1 MSNQV
6 LMRNQTIPLDF
17 NNLGGANEDNNFS
30 QTYNNN
36 NYNKMNSMNGYPRG
50 SYVNE
55 SNNINNNINNYGTND
70 NIQNQNQQNFSNTY
84 SNNNYNQ
91 LRNNNFSQ
99 TMNPNNNFRS
109 PSPREIRMAEQEKK
123 KMLLNNIQSQI
134 NLNKQNKLEQMN
146 KNREEDAKYLRD
158 MMVHFPFGRG
168 GGGAP
173 IRDKSGNIVTNRRAL
188 ISDPKYN
195 LASINVDDDYYEV
208 WNKEKRIGRYYK
220 NNNNDINNNNNMN
233 NNNNYNQQLSNT
245 GNNFRGMQYN
255 NNNNNNYQN
264 PYNNNNQNYFNEN
277 NNNFQQN
284 MGRPYSTNPRYMNNK
299 NNMNNN
305 FNNNYNNGQNMDYYP
320 EQENNMYPAQ
330 DNNNINNN
338 NNNGYQNNPQF
349 INTLQRPNT
358 QTISL
363 TYDNFEVMNNEQQR
377 QMKENYRQDLL
388 NQIQENLERK
398 KLEKLRKKEE
408 EEKEEERLRKEREE
422 LYLQEQ
428 QEKNKNKQKLD
439 NIRNEN
445 NLLIQEK
452 NRNNNKSEFNNLR
465 GQKRILKSNVQTDD
479 NSNIIEKEAFDRI
492 QEKEMESKMQ
502 LNNEIMKLRE
512 QMKDQQN
519 DLFNQI
525 AFLKQETQNANQ
537 QRFEALKEID
547 KLKDELS
554 KQRNDEI
561 LRRKYVYDV
570 VVNEAK
576 DVNNIVQESHLPKN
590 DKPNVVLPVDSEKD
604 IYYEERIRHPNR
616 IIPIPKLTELN
627 EHGVKTDSKFI
638 DIDTHNI
645 VNGLEIYEPNNK
657 LISSQDEDY
666 KINNRG
672 IGIEGDY
679 GTLRGNGNI
688 MRTSDVL
695 MPSSNDLSTN
705 QVNISINNKKINTF
719 KNIKNVETVKEG
731 NSENI
736 NINLES
742 IDDSNFEVNRIYNKN
757 LERLRYLND
766 MENNFAPK
774 KNYDIFKNN
783 AIEKD
788 NFDEFI
794 KKLNKPVPIMDKE
807 NDDEFEIEVE
817 KVRK

>member
-17 NNLGGANEDNNFS
+17 NNLGGANENNNFS

-50 SYVNE
+50 SYMNE
-55 SNNINNNINNYGTND
+55 NNNNNFNKNNNYGMNE
-70 NIQNQNQQNFSNTY
+70 NFQGQNQQNFSNTY
-84 SNNNYNQ
+84 NNNNYNQ
-91 LRNNNFSQ
+91 LMNNSQ
-99 TMNPNNNFRS
+99 GINQNNNFRS

-134 NLNKQNKLEQMN
+134 NLNKQTKLEQMN
-146 KNREEDAKYLRD
+146 KNKEEDAKYLRD

-173 IRDKSGNIVTNRRAL
+173 IRDKSGNIITNRRAL

-220 NNNNDINNNNNMN
+220 NNNNDINNNNMN

-245 GNNFRGMQYN
+245 VKNFRGMQYN
-255 NNNNNNYQN
+255 NNNNYQN
-264 PYNNNNQNYFNEN
+264 NYNNNNQNYFNE

-284 MGRPYSTNPRYMNNK
+284 MGRPYSTNPRLMNNN

-320 EQENNMYPAQ
+320 EQENNIYPMQ
-330 DNNNINNN
+330 DNNMNNI

-377 QMKENYRQDLL
+377 QIKENYRQDLL
-388 NQIQENLERK
+388 NQIQENIERK
-398 KLEKLRKKEE
+398 KLEKKRIKEE

-422 LYLQEQ
+422 LFLQEQ

-638 DIDTHNI
+638 DIDTHNL

-719 KNIKNVETVKEG
+719 KNIKNVETVKDG

-807 NDDEFEIEVE
+807 NDEEFEIEVE

>member
-17 NNLGGANEDNNFS
+17 NNLGGANENNNFS

-50 SYVNE
+50 SYMNE
-55 SNNINNNINNYGTND
+55 NNNNNFNKNNNYGMNE
-70 NIQNQNQQNFSNTY
+70 NFQGQNQQNFSNTY
-84 SNNNYNQ
+84 NNNNYNQ
-91 LRNNNFSQ
+91 LMNNSQ
-99 TMNPNNNFRS
+99 GINQNNNFRS

-134 NLNKQNKLEQMN
+134 NLNKQTKLEQMN
-146 KNREEDAKYLRD
+146 KNKEEDAKYLRD

-173 IRDKSGNIVTNRRAL
+173 IRDKSGNIITNRRAL

-220 NNNNDINNNNNMN
+220 NNNNDINNNNMN

-245 GNNFRGMQYN
+245 VKNFRGMQYN
-255 NNNNNNYQN
+255 NNNNYQN
-264 PYNNNNQNYFNEN
+264 NYNNNNQNYFNE

-284 MGRPYSTNPRYMNNK
+284 MGRPYSTNPRLMNN
-299 NNMNNN
+299 NNNINNN

-320 EQENNMYPAQ
+320 EQENNIYPMQ
-330 DNNNINNN
+330 DNNMNNI

-377 QMKENYRQDLL
+377 QIKENYRQDLL
-388 NQIQENLERK
+388 NQIQENIERK
-398 KLEKLRKKEE
+398 KLEKKRIKEE

-422 LYLQEQ
+422 LFLQEQ

-719 KNIKNVETVKEG
+719 KNIKNVETVKDG

-807 NDDEFEIEVE
+807 NDEEFEIEVE

>member
-17 NNLGGANEDNNFS
+17 NNLGGANENNNFS

-50 SYVNE
+50 SYMNE
-55 SNNINNNINNYGTND
+55 NNNNNFNNNNNNYGMNE
-70 NIQNQNQQNFSNTY
+70 NFQGQNQQNFSNTY
-84 SNNNYNQ
+84 NNNNYNQ
-91 LRNNNFSQ
+91 LMNNSQ
-99 TMNPNNNFRS
+99 GINQNNNFRS

-134 NLNKQNKLEQMN
+134 NLNKQTKLEQMN
-146 KNREEDAKYLRD
+146 KNKEEDAKYLRD

-173 IRDKSGNIVTNRRAL
+173 IRDKSGNIITNRRAL

-220 NNNNDINNNNNMN
+220 NNNNDINNNNMN

-245 GNNFRGMQYN
+245 VKNFRGMQYN
-255 NNNNNNYQN
+255 NNNNYQN
-264 PYNNNNQNYFNEN
+264 NYNNNNQNYFNE

-284 MGRPYSTNPRYMNNK
+284 MGRPYSTNPRLMNNN

-320 EQENNMYPAQ
+320 EQENNIYPMQ
-330 DNNNINNN
+330 DNNMNNI

-377 QMKENYRQDLL
+377 QIKENYRQDLL
-388 NQIQENLERK
+388 NQIQENIERK
-398 KLEKLRKKEE
+398 KLEKKRIKEE

-422 LYLQEQ
+422 LFLQEQ

-638 DIDTHNI
+638 DIDTHNL

-719 KNIKNVETVKEG
+719 KNIKNVETVKDG

-807 NDDEFEIEVE
+807 NDEEFEIEVE